1 MSVGLKVG
9 YSWYQ
14 IGRGDYLESFFSTI
28 AYYLE
33 DKKWG
38 SKYPYVMRQLYSGE
52 LSYEN
57 ADCAIKELKS
67 IRESLKKLS
76 KEQNEIIWDARDLTI
91 KVPKWAINPNDA
103 VASLANYY
111 VTVDGR
117 DLIEVFLLALNDSKE
132 SNKNLVITSLAKDTT
147 SYF

>member
-1 MSVGLKVG
+1 MSVGLKAG

-14 IGRGDYLESFFSTI
+14 IGRSDYLESFFSTI

-38 SKYPYVMRQLYSGE
+38 SKYPYVMKKLYSGE
-52 LSYEN
+52 LSFKNVDN
-57 ADCAIKELKS
+57 AINELKN
-67 IRESLKKLS
+67 IRDSLKKLD
-76 KEQNEIIWDARDLTI
+76 KEHNKIIWDARDLTI
-91 KVPKWAINPNDA
+91 EVPKWAINPNNK
-103 VASLANYY
+103 VVSLANYY
-111 VTVDGR
+111 VTADGR

-132 SNKNLVITSLAKDTT
+132 SNNNLLLTSLAKDTT

>member
-1 MSVGLKVG
+1 MSVGLKTG

-33 DKKWG
+33 NRKWG
-38 SKYPYVMRQLYSGE
+38 SKYPVIMKQLYNGK
-52 LSYEN
+52 LSYKDAETASN
-57 ADCAIKELKS
+57 ELKS
-67 IRESLKKLS
+67 IRTSLKELS
-76 KEQNEIIWDARDLTI
+76 KENNVIIWNARELSI
-91 KVPKWAINPNDA
+91 KVPEWAINPNKE
-103 VASLANYY
+103 VVSLANYF

-117 DLIEVFLLALNDSKE
+117 DLIDVMLLALNDSKE
-132 SNKNLVITSLAKDTT
+132 LGKDLVITSLAKDTT

>member
-1 MSVGLKVG
+1 MSVGIKTG

-14 IGRGDYLESFFSTI
+14 IGRGDYLESFFSTV

-33 DKKWG
+33 NKKWG
-38 SKYPYVMRQLYSGE
+38 YRYPIIMKQLYSGE
-52 LSYEN
+52 LSYKD
-57 ADCAIKELKS
+57 ADIAINELKS
-67 IRESLKKLS
+67 IRDSLKKIN
-76 KEQNEIIWDARDLTI
+76 KENNEIIWDARDLTI
-91 KVPKWAINPNDA
+91 KVPEWAINPNIE

-132 SNKNLVITSLAKDTT
+132 LNKDLYITSLA
-147 SYF
+147 

>member
-14 IGRGDYLESFFSTI
+14 VGRGDYLESFFSTI

-33 DKKWG
+33 NKKWG
-38 SKYPYVMRQLYSGE
+38 SKYPHIMKQLYSGE
-52 LSYEN
+52 LSYEKVDN
-57 ADCAIKELKS
+57 AINELES

-76 KEQNEIIWDARDLTI
+76 KKQNKIIWDARDLTI
-91 KVPKWAINPNDA
+91 EVPKWAMNTNNE
-103 VASLANYY
+103 VVTLANYY
-111 VTVDGR
+111 VTTDGR

-132 SNKNLVITSLAKDTT
+132 TNKNIILTSLAKDTT